1 MMLMKYVV
9 SGVSLISNK
18 MKQFI
23 IALFI
28 AIPLLNVTAQD
39 RETHYSSW
47 NTIDINKKLNDK
59 WSVNTEFNFRRT
71 NFLRDWEQF
80 IIRPFVHYTFEND
93 LDIAVGY
100 SYIKNYNYSDYSTP
114 IDAIEHN
121 IFQQLTIKHKFS
133 TFSFDHRLRFEE
145 RFQQNIIETET
156 NSYTIDG
163 VKYRNR
169 FRYKFQITV
178 PLKTFTS
185 NRALSLVVYDEAHL
199 DFGNG
204 LRPEKLDQ
212 NWMFLGFSFRASEHI
227 KIRTGY
233 HDIYAK
239 RGDLFINNQVWET
252 TLTYKI

>member
-1 MMLMKYVV
+1 MTQPSQRNLHLFTMKIKYL
-9 SGVSLISNK
+9 GVLCLI
-18 MKQFI
+18 I
-23 IALFI
+23 ISFLKV
-28 AIPLLNVTAQD
+28 NAQE
-39 RETHYSSW
+39 RETHHSTW
-47 NTIDINKKLNDK
+47 NTIDINKKLNKK
-59 WSVNTEFNFRRT
+59 WSANTEFNFRRT
-71 NFLRDWEQF
+71 NFLGDWEQF
-80 IIRPFVHYTFEND
+80 IIRPFVHYTFEDD

-100 SYIKNYNYSDYSTP
+100 SYIKNYNYSEYSTP
-114 IDAIEHN
+114 IDFIEQN

-133 TFSFDHRLRFEE
+133 RFSFDHRLRFEE
-145 RFQQNIIETET
+145 RFQQNIVKTEA
-156 NSYTIDG
+156 NSYSIEG

-178 PLKTFTS
+178 PLKTFISHRT
-185 NRALSLVVYDEAHL
+185 LSLVVYDEAHL
-199 DFGNG
+199 NFGNG

-227 KIRTGY
+227 KVRTGY

>member
-1 MMLMKYVV
+1 MLK
-9 SGVSLISNK
+9 
-18 MKQFI
+18 
-23 IALFI
+23 
-28 AIPLLNVTAQD
+28 AQE

-47 NTIDINKKLNDK
+47 NTINIHKKVNEK

-100 SYIKNYNYSDYSTP
+100 SYIRNYNYADFSTP
-114 IDAIEHN
+114 IDFTENN

-133 TFSFDHRLRFEE
+133 RFSFNHRLRFEE
-145 RFQQNIIETET
+145 RFQENVVEIEP
-156 NSYTIDG
+156 NVYSIDG
-163 VKYRNR
+163 IRYRNR
-169 FRYKFQITV
+169 FRYRFQIAV
-178 PLKTFTS
+178 PLKTFKATTS
-185 NRALSLVVYDEAHL
+185 LSLVVYDEVHL

-212 NWMFLGFSFRASEHI
+212 NWMFVGISFRASEHI
-227 KIRTGY
+227 KIRSGY

-239 RGDLFINNQVWET
+239 RGAIFINNQIWET
-252 TLTYKI
+252 TITYKI